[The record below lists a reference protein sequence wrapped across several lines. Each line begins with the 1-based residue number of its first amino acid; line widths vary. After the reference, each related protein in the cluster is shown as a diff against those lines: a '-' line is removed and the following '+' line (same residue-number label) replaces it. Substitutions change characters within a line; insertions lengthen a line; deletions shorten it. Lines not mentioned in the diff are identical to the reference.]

1 MTNDSETDDT
11 ILQRMREALLRVR
24 QTPARALTPPP
35 VRDEVNVRTAVRTLA
50 RSRVSEILRQLRAG
64 QGYSYGQVQEKTGL
78 SQQLLYD
85 VEYKD
90 RRLSLAELRALAEC
104 YAVSIDDILGIDLE
118 G

>member
-1 MTNDSETDDT
+1 MTNDSATDET
-11 ILQRMREALLRVR
+11 ILQRLRDTLLRAR
-24 QTPARALTPPP
+24 QTPARSLTPPP
-35 VRDEVNVRTAVRTLA
+35 LRDEVNVRTAVRQLA
-50 RSRVSEILRQLRAG
+50 RSRVSELLRQLRAG

-90 RRLSLAELRALAEC
+90 RRLNLAELRSLAEC
-104 YAVSIDDILGIDLE
+104 YAVSVDDILGIDLE